1 LAFPSGS
8 RRLLVPLLAAL
19 ALAGAGCFG
28 GPRSGGPLL
37 MPSPDAGS
45 GSEAMLASPRKAGTA
60 ASMTPATPMPGA
72 PARRKA
78 PVATKAPAAKASAAK
93 AATGKSAG
101 AHGAAAKARAG
112 KTSASKLPASKAP
125 AGNAPATEA
134 PAAKAPIANA
144 PIAKA
149 PIAKTPMTKA
159 PMAKLPRV
167 LVDST
172 ALEFAVTARLA
183 HEPLTRAI
191 ARRTRNPE
199 LAERA
204 AWAVTREAGRLRMSP
219 SLLAAVLLVEN
230 RQLDSSAV
238 SSQGA
243 IGLMQ
248 VMPMHAGSYG
258 CESADLMNVDANICH
273 GARILHLY
281 MVRSRSIAVALKRY
295 NGCVHGANTPRCYRY
310 PVRVLRTAAR
320 LRRDILASA
329 TPGDQR
335 VRM

>member
-1 LAFPSGS
+1 LAFRSGS
-8 RRLLVPLLAAL
+8 RRSLAPVLAVLALVGSACGGPRGEIPFPTPLPEPAATSDVAAAASRDAARAARTPAAATPTATARKLAAGSRRKPAAL
-19 ALAGAGCFG
+19 A
-28 GPRSGGPLL
+28 
-37 MPSPDAGS
+37 
-45 GSEAMLASPRKAGTA
+45 K
-60 ASMTPATPMPGA
+60 A
-72 PARRKA
+72 PAAKA
-78 PVATKAPAAKASAAK
+78 PAAKGPATKAPAA
-93 AATGKSAG
+93 
-101 AHGAAAKARAG
+101 ARA
-112 KTSASKLPASKAP
+112 PA
-125 AGNAPATEA
+125 
-134 PAAKAPIANA
+134 
-144 PIAKA
+144 
-149 PIAKTPMTKA
+149 
-159 PMAKLPRV
+159 PRV
-167 LVDST
+167 RVDST

-230 RQLDSSAV
+230 RQLDSAAV

-248 VMPMHAGSYG
+248 VMPIHAGSYG
-258 CESADLMNVDANICH
+258 CESADLMTVDANICH
-273 GARILHLY
+273 GARILHVYL
-281 MVRSRSIAVALKRY
+281 VRSRSITIALRRY
-295 NGCVHGANTPRCYRY
+295 NGCVRGVNTPRCYRY

-329 TPGDQR
+329 APADQR

>member
-1 LAFPSGS
+1 MPAPAGMGASEAVVDAARDSREDSVAVTPSAS
-8 RRLLVPLLAAL
+8 KP
-19 ALAGAGCFG
+19 GAGG
-28 GPRSGGPLL
+28 GVS
-37 MPSPDAGS
+37 S
-45 GSEAMLASPRKAGTA
+45 
-60 ASMTPATPMPGA
+60 AT
-72 PARRKA
+72 
-78 PVATKAPAAKASAAK
+78 AKASAAK
-93 AATGKSAG
+93 MP
-101 AHGAAAKARAG
+101 
-112 KTSASKLPASKAP
+112 ASKTPVGKEPNKAP
-125 AGNAPATEA
+125 AGNGSGKAPAKAPAPKAPPAKATPATTTVAATTAASAKPRAGTPA
-134 PAAKAPIANA
+134 PAAKSSSARAT
-144 PIAKA
+144 
-149 PIAKTPMTKA
+149 TPA
-159 PMAKLPRV
+159 R
-167 LVDST
+167 VDST

-230 RQLDSSAV
+230 RQLDSAAV

-258 CESADLMNVDANICH
+258 CESDDLMNVDANICH

-281 MVRSRSIAVALKRY
+281 LVRSHSITVALRRY

-310 PVRVLRTAAR
+310 PARVLQTAGR

-329 TPGDQR
+329 SPADRR